1 MTQTFGKMILKARK
15 KNGYSQR
22 DLAKLLGVN
31 FSYLSKLE
39 NNRAEYPPKE
49 EVIRGLAEYLH
60 LDAEE
65 LIVLAGRLPQQY
77 EEFLKQN
84 YKEMPALLRRM
95 QENPEFA
102 QKVFQTVNEGE
113 S

>member
-1 MTQTFGKMILKARK
+1 VAQTFGRVILKARK
-15 KNGYSQR
+15 RNGYSQR

-49 EVIRGLAEYLH
+49 DIIRGLAEYLH

-102 QKVFQTVNEGE
+102 QKVFKTVNEGE
-113 S
+113 

>member
-1 MTQTFGKMILKARK
+1 MEQTFGKLILQARK
-15 KNGYSQR
+15 DNGYSQR

-39 NNRAEYPPKE
+39 NDRADYAPKE
-49 EVIRGLAEYLH
+49 EIIRSLAKHLH
-60 LDAEE
+60 LDPEE

-95 QENPEFA
+95 RENPEFA

-113 S
+113 

>member
-1 MTQTFGKMILKARK
+1 MAQTFGQLILQARK
-15 KNGYSQR
+15 NNGYSQR
-22 DLAKLLGVN
+22 ELAKLLGVN

-39 NNRAEYPPKE
+39 NDRADYPPKE
-49 EVIRGLAEYLH
+49 EIIRGLAKHLH
-60 LDAEE
+60 LDPEE

-84 YKEMPALLRRM
+84 YKAMPALLRRM

-102 QKVFQTVNEGE
+102 QKVFQTVTEGK
-113 S
+113 